1 MKRHDGKRNPHMAAD
16 LSDVSG
22 YTSALLVP
30 ERSVLSISDFPA
42 LIVSGETGCISL
54 DSSLMLQ
61 LQDHLQDLD
70 ISAILSSSVDDA
82 FNIFKARKDL
92 SCVVMDWDNLNAK
105 QRNAFA
111 VRIRAVNAE
120 IPLFLLTR
128 EVDVDEIKDRTL
140 ISLTEYVWTS
150 EDSISFIAGTIK
162 TEVERYCHELLPPLF
177 KSLVEYV
184 NKYKYDWAVPGHSG
198 GSAFLRSPVG
208 TAFFKFYGENIFR
221 SDINTTCRPVGSVL
235 EHSSAV
241 GESEKQ
247 AAEVFGAD
255 LTYYVINGTSTSNK
269 IIFHAFVCDD
279 DIVLIDRNCHK
290 SIMHGIIMTRSRPVY
305 LRPVRNSHGIIGPI
319 PLKEFER
326 LTVEKCVKESPLID
340 SKNGIPE
347 ITMAVVTNS
356 TYDGLCYN
364 VPKIKD
370 KIEDFVRYLFFDEAW
385 YAYARFFPS
394 IYGPYYGMSN
404 AGLKLSHPPVFVSQ
418 STHKLLAAFSQGSM
432 VHIKHGSKR
441 KIDPDRFNEAFMMHT
456 TTSPF
461 DPLLASLD
469 VSSRMMKG
477 AHGKVIMRD
486 IIMEAIEFRK
496 KMAELFKRKQSEK
509 KGWFFSVW
517 QPKEIEGVPFED
529 IPDHKLISSPNC
541 WRLRPEDEWH
551 GFKELDHD
559 YMILDPIKVTVVSP
573 GINMDGSM
581 PESGVPASVITS
593 FLEEAGV
600 LVEKVNYYSFL
611 ILFSPGVTNGKSGT
625 TIARLLRFER
635 LHRHNSPISEAMP
648 GLAAKYPAVYE
659 KTGLRD
665 LCTRMHN
672 YFKAANLVDL
682 MSDMYDVLPQPCMT
696 PAAAY
701 QELIRGTVEYVPL
714 DNLEGRISAVMVVP
728 YPPGIPVIMPG
739 EKFTGE
745 SNLII
750 DYLKLC
756 ENYDNDFPGF
766 ENHIHG
772 IARFE
777 EQGRNVY
784 KVSCVK
790 HKN

>member
-1 MKRHDGKRNPHMAAD
+1 MKDSVKRKA
-16 LSDVSG
+16 SDNEFPVDESG

-30 ERSVLSISDFPA
+30 ERSVLNIKDFPA
-42 LIVSGETGCISL
+42 LIVSGETGHISL
-54 DSSLMLQ
+54 DSSMVMQ
-61 LQDHLQDLD
+61 LRDHLQAMDVTV
-70 ISAILSSSVDDA
+70 ILSSSLDDA

-92 SCVVMDWDNLNAK
+92 SCIVMDWDNLNVK

-111 VRIRAVNAE
+111 VQIRSINTE
-120 IPLFLLTR
+120 IPLFLMTK

-140 ISLTEYVWTS
+140 ISLTGYVWTS

-162 TEVERYCHELLPPLF
+162 TEIEKYCHDLLPPLF

-221 SDINTTCRPVGSVL
+221 SDINTTSPSVGSVL

-247 AAEVFGAD
+247 AAKVFGAD
-255 LTYYVINGTSTSNK
+255 LTYYVVNGTSTSNK
-269 IIFHAFVCDD
+269 IVFHAFVCDD

-290 SIMHGIIMTRSRPVY
+290 SVMHGVIMTRSRPVY

-319 PLKEFER
+319 PLSEFER
-326 LTVEKCVKESPLID
+326 VTVEKHIKESPLVD
-340 SKNGIPE
+340 HKHGIPE

-364 VPKIKD
+364 VPMIKD

-385 YAYARFFPS
+385 YAYAKFFPA
-394 IYGPYYGMSN
+394 IYGPFYGMSN
-404 AGLKLSHPPVFVSQ
+404 VGLKPSHPPVFVSQ

-441 KIDPDRFNEAFMMHT
+441 KIDPARFNEAFMMHT

-477 AHGKVIMRD
+477 SHGKGIMHD
-486 IIMEAIEFRK
+486 IIMDAIEFRK
-496 KMAELFKRKQSEK
+496 KMAELNK
-509 KGWFFSVW
+509 KKLAGKNGWFFSVW
-517 QPKEIEGVPFED
+517 QPDVVDGVPFED
-529 IPDHKLISSPNC
+529 VPDHKLISSPEC
-541 WRLRPEDEWH
+541 WRLRPEDKWH
-551 GFKELDHD
+551 GFEDLDHD
-559 YMILDPIKVTVVSP
+559 YIILDPIKVTVVSP
-573 GINMDGSM
+573 GIDMNGVM
-581 PESGVPASVITS
+581 PKLGVPATIVAK
-593 FLEEAGV
+593 FLEEVGV

-611 ILFSPGVTNGKSGT
+611 ILFSPGVTSGKSGT
-625 TIARLLRFER
+625 TIARLLRFKKLYER
-635 LHRHNSPISEAMP
+635 NAKVSEAMP
-648 GLAAKYPAVYE
+648 GLASRYPVAYG
-659 KTGLRD
+659 KIGLKD
-665 LCTRMHN
+665 LCSKMHN
-672 YFKAANLVDL
+672 YLKDGNLVML
-682 MSDMYDVLPQPCMT
+682 MSDMYEVLPQPCAT
-696 PAAAY
+696 PAEAY
-701 QELIRGTVEYVPL
+701 QELIRGTVEYVDL
-714 DNLEGRISAVMVVP
+714 DDLKGLVSAVMVVP

-739 EKFTGE
+739 EKFTKD
-745 SNLII
+745 SRLII

-756 ENYDNDFPGF
+756 ESYDNDFPGF

-772 IARFE
+772 IDIFE
-777 EQGRNVY
+777 EDERKVY
-784 KVSCVK
+784 KVSCIR
-790 HKN
+790 HSS